1 MMNLSARLPNIM
13 MRNGPGLAFSVVAV
27 CGLVTYALSVLTMRR
42 VLWLPIFLSGVFV
55 VDGSVVTPKVVIVD
69 FYGDEANIW
78 HDIPEFDLLA
88 QNISVPGLSN
98 RFPDVHCTLDGE
110 ICQFVTDEG
119 EINAAATAT
128 AFVLSP
134 LFDLRQSYFLLGGVA
149 GISPKVGTLGS
160 AAFARFS
167 VQVALQYEFDA
178 RERPEGAP
186 TGYVPQG
193 TTGVGQYPK
202 YIYGTEVYELNDA
215 LRQHAL
221 NFARN
226 ATLNDT
232 SDAQAYRALYA
243 GGDTDYSAATAPPSV
258 VACDTATSDVWYSGN
273 LLAEA
278 FENTT
283 NLFTNGSAV
292 FCTTQQEDTGVLAA
306 LLRGN
311 IAGLVDFTRVI
322 AMRTASDFDR
332 PAPGMQ
338 AADNLFNGQN
348 AGYGVSINNIYLA
361 GMQVVQGIL
370 SGWDAT
376 FAAGVKPNNYVGDIR
391 GSLGGTPDFGPGV

>member
-1 MMNLSARLPNIM
+1 
-13 MRNGPGLAFSVVAV
+13 
-27 CGLVTYALSVLTMRR
+27 MRR
-42 VLWLPIFLSGVFV
+42 VLWLPIFLSGVFI

-88 QNISVPGLSN
+88 QNISVPGLSSK
-98 RFPDVHCTLDGE
+98 FPDVHCTLDGE

-149 GISPKVGTLGS
+149 GISPK
-160 AAFARFS
+160 
-167 VQVALQYEFDA
+167 YEFDA

-232 SDAQAYRALYA
+232 SDAQTYRALYE

-278 FENTT
+278 FESTM

-306 LLRGN
+306 LVRGN
-311 IAGLVDFTRVI
+311 VAGLVDFTRVI

-332 PAPGMQ
+332 PASGMQ

-361 GMQVVQGIL
+361 GVQVVQGIL
-370 SGWDAT
+370 SGWEAT
-376 FAAGVKPNNYVGDIR
+376 FAAGVKPKDYVGDIR